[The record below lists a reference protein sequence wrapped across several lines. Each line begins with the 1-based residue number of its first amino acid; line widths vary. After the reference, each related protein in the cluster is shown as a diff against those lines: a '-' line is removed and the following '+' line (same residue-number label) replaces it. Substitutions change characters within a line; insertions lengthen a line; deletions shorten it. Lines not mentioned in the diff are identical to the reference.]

1 MKDHKDPNVK
11 GRKYH
16 GSPYLKLKKVGQSP
30 RREIKQRLRCAV
42 SFGYAIQFDP
52 AAG

>member
-16 GSPYLKLKKVGQSP
+16 GSPYLKLRKVGQSP

-42 SFGYAIQFDP
+42 SLGYVSQSDQAV
-52 AAG
+52 G

>member
-30 RREIKQRLRCAV
+30 RRGIKQRLRSAV
-42 SFGYAIQFDP
+42 SLEYAGQADQVSR
-52 AAG
+52 